1 MKNISLL
8 ILFLSLLLTSC
19 GIVDGKKIRGNGN
32 ITTQV
37 KRATNFHDVDVS
49 GAIEVVVAQDS
60 AFAVKVETDEN
71 LQEYIEVYERD
82 GVLHI
87 HNRDHYDPDPTKS
100 TIVYVNAPTFGKL
113 EASGACSIKSGNR
126 LSSAEGIWVDMS
138 GASHSQLD
146 VKAPSVHVDLSGACS
161 ATLQGETRDLQIDG
175 SGSTTVDA
183 FGLLAENTEVQLSGA
198 GNADVYASKSLSYTS
213 IYSC

>member
-1 MKNISLL
+1 MHNNHRTDIKTSPNKNS
-8 ILFLSLLLTSC
+8 
-19 GIVDGKKIRGNGN
+19 
-32 ITTQV
+32 
-37 KRATNFHDVDVS
+37 
-49 GAIEVVVAQDS
+49 
-60 AFAVKVETDEN
+60 
-71 LQEYIEVYERD
+71 
-82 GVLHI
+82 
-87 HNRDHYDPDPTKS
+87 
-100 TIVYVNAPTFGKL
+100 PTFGKL

-175 SGSTTVDA
+175 TVDA

-198 GNADVYASKSLSYTS
+198 GNADVYASKSLTAEASGAANIRYRGKPTS
-213 IYSC
+213 NVYERASGAGSIKKVE